1 MSCIKN
7 TCVFPVIRRS
17 PHSLVYRATLRDYI
31 LCFWFS
37 QSISQSQILKKGIS
51 CHSSINIQIFVM
63 KNYLGTP
70 KFKTIDHSK
79 HKLDFYNWS
88 YFGYCQSKCTFSD
101 HSWLFFF
108 FFFFS
113 WLLKIEKATG
123 TATGDLGETDVP
135 QTTPSGELPA
145 GIWLGTGV
153 QTWGCAFPLVSL
165 FLSSHSSD
173 LLRKFV
179 LKVLDW
185 LWGYIQIHWIFEL
198 IIFSLSL
205 YRYILGRISQYTE
218 YFILMKQ
225 LENQCKEL
233 FNINIIHYQK
243 CCGNSEKKTLIGIT

>member
-1 MSCIKN
+1 M
-7 TCVFPVIRRS
+7 T
-17 PHSLVYRATLRDYI
+17 
-31 LCFWFS
+31 
-37 QSISQSQILKKGIS
+37 G
-51 CHSSINIQIFVM
+51 
-63 KNYLGTP
+63 
-70 KFKTIDHSK
+70 
-79 HKLDFYNWS
+79 
-88 YFGYCQSKCTFSD
+88 
-101 HSWLFFF
+101 FFF
-108 FFFFS
+108 FFP

-135 QTTPSGELPA
+135 QTTPLGELPA

-185 LWGYIQIHWIFEL
+185 LWEYIQIHWIFEL

-218 YFILMKQ
+218 YFISM
-225 LENQCKEL
+225 ENMS
-233 FNINIIHYQK
+233 FNRLAKLWGAFYILK
-243 CCGNSEKKTLIGIT
+243 CCILKTFDKITTSLIIKTILPVGLGHFYLLY